1 MEVDVDLD
9 AAAEGSA
16 LVLGDCERAVR
27 LDRQIHCLSSEL
39 CAWSDLDEI
48 GDEVDGVE
56 TDAELSDEVHVA
68 ALLHSSRN
76 AEVPDLA
83 MVPRFSLSSAWVMPT
98 PRSRMDSTPF
108 SLSTL
113 ILMSR
118 LASSPAPR
126 TDSSVRERI

>member
-1 MEVDVDLD
+1 MRFM
-9 AAAEGSA
+9 SPPF
-16 LVLGDCERAVR
+16 C
-27 LDRQIHCLSSEL
+27 IC
-39 CAWSDLDEI
+39 
-48 GDEVDGVE
+48 
-56 TDAELSDEVHVA
+56 
-68 ALLHSSRN
+68 SRN

-83 MVPRFSLSSAWVMPT
+83 MVPKFSLSSALVMPT

-126 TDSSVRERI
+126 TDSSVRERNRILSRESLPLEMSSRRKMSLLEYSELMMMSIRRETSAWNSDTSAPDLNVLSLCPMKAGLS